1 MISAQPTIALIDDDK
16 IFQLIAS
23 RSIRAGNFQGRI
35 LTFNNGAEALV
46 YLEQNADDPNELP
59 DVVFLDINMPVV
71 DGWAFLEEYMQLK
84 SRLKKPMRVYMVSS
98 SVDSRDISRAR
109 SFEDIREYICKPV
122 SQQKFAEILA
132 FYEEEI
138 DDSRQ

>member
-1 MISAQPTIALIDDDK
+1 MISTQPTIALIDDDK
-16 IFQLIAS
+16 VFQLIAS
-23 RSIRAGNFQGRI
+23 RSIKAGNFQGRI
-35 LTFNNGAEALV
+35 LIFNNGREALE
-46 YLEQNADDPNELP
+46 YLEQNAGNPDELP
-59 DVVFLDINMPVV
+59 DVIFLDINMPVV
-71 DGWAFLEEYMQLK
+71 DGWMFLDDYIQLK
-84 SRLKKPMRVYMVSS
+84 PQLRKSIRVYMISS

-109 SFEDIREYICKPV
+109 SYEDIREYICKPV